1 MFLVERRMSP
11 FWIMRGQRRKSTSL
25 QSLPGLGLES
35 PHSLTIGF
43 EGWLLN
49 TIAPRSLSLPGP
61 FTDRAVVEV
70 LPQQMN
76 FLMPLSLGL
85 AIQIRGSERRGRR
98 AKDWP
103 SSLLIVE
110 PYLFWMA
117 LSRSKIRLV
126 HKKDGYG
133 SLPSRRFCAN
143 SLPLI
148 VGFAWLPRGRRLLI
162 SQITSAPQP
171 FVVTWNSYPVM
182 PVQTFSE
189 RWALTGMRRSYEL
202 PARSSLATVSL

>member
-1 MFLVERRMSP
+1 MFLVERRMSL

-35 PHSLTIGF
+35 PHSSTIGF

-49 TIAPRSLSLPGP
+49 TIASRSLSLAGP
-61 FTDRAVVEV
+61 FTDRAVAEV

-76 FLMPLSLGL
+76 FSMPLSLGL
-85 AIQIRGSERRGRR
+85 ATQIRGLDQPGRR
-98 AKDWP
+98 AKDWL
-103 SSLLIVE
+103 SSSRIVE

-126 HKKDGYG
+126 HKKDGYV
-133 SLPSRRFCAN
+133 SLLSRRFCAN

-148 VGFAWLPRGRRLLI
+148 AGFA
-162 SQITSAPQP
+162 
-171 FVVTWNSYPVM
+171 
-182 PVQTFSE
+182 
-189 RWALTGMRRSYEL
+189 
-202 PARSSLATVSL
+202 